1 MNIAPRAFLGFA
13 LIGAL
18 MLALGVFALSQMSK
32 IRTSGENIV
41 ENSVPSVRALNE
53 FTQLTLRLRVLSY
66 RLLTNREADTQQKTF
81 DLFEQRNQQI
91 RTAQSNYE
99 KLISAPEERAA
110 YDQYVQ
116 LLNQYRQ
123 LEERMKTLSRNN
135 QVDELRTLLGNDLQ
149 TNSEA
154 VNAVLARLTEI
165 NNLQA
170 EAFNKSA
177 AQQYSTAFTWVVTML
192 IVATGLT
199 LLFAWLL
206 TNSITKPIANAL
218 DAAEEIAK
226 GNLTRPITVDGSDEA
241 GRLLRA
247 MATMQDKLRDTLQ
260 RISGSATQLASAAE
274 ELNSVTDESA
284 RGLTQQNNEI
294 EQAATAVNEMTSAV
308 EEVARNAVSTSEASR
323 NATTSAGDGRD
334 LVQETVGAIE
344 RMSADVQSTAT
355 LIGNLADESRDI
367 GKVLDVIR
375 GLADQTNLLALN
387 AAIEAARAGEAGRGF
402 AVVADEV
409 RALAHRTQQSTSEI
423 ERMIGS
429 IQSGTEQAA
438 TAVNEMTS
446 AVEEVARNAV
456 STSEASRNATTSAG
470 DGRDLVQE
478 TVGAIERMSADV
490 QSTASLIGNLANESR
505 DIGKVLD
512 VIRGLADQT
521 NLLALN
527 AAIEAARAGEA
538 GRGFAVVA
546 DEVRALAHRTQ
557 QSTSEIE
564 RMIGSIQSGTEQ
576 AVDSMR
582 NSTERAESTLNI
594 ARGAGMSLDTI
605 NSAIV
610 EINERNLVIASA
622 AEEQAQVAR
631 EVDRNLVNIRDLSV
645 QSATGANQTSAAS
658 AELSRLAVDLN
669 SMVGRFSL

>member
-1 MNIAPRAFLGFA
+1 MSLRNMNIAPRAFLGFA

-41 ENSVPSVRALNE
+41 VNSVPSIKALDE

-66 RLLTNREADTQQKTF
+66 RLLTNREPDTQQKTF
-81 DLFEQRNQQI
+81 ELFEQRNQQI
-91 RTAQSNYE
+91 RTAQSAYE

-154 VNAVLARLTEI
+154 VNAVLARLTDI
-165 NNLQA
+165 NNKQA
-170 EAFNKSA
+170 EAFNQSA
-177 AQQYSTAFTWVVTML
+177 AQQASTAFNWVVTL
-192 IVATGLT
+192 LVIATGLT

-226 GNLTRPITVDGSDEA
+226 GNLTRPIVVDGSDEA

-247 MATMQDKLRDTLQ
+247 MATMQEKLRDTLQ

-308 EEVARNAVSTSEASR
+308 EEVARNAVSTSEASK

-334 LVQETVGAIE
+334 LVQETVSAIE

-355 LIGNLADESRDI
+355 LIGNLAD
-367 GKVLDVIR
+367 
-375 GLADQTNLLALN
+375 
-387 AAIEAARAGEAGRGF
+387 
-402 AVVADEV
+402 
-409 RALAHRTQQSTSEI
+409 
-423 ERMIGS
+423 
-429 IQSGTEQAA
+429 
-438 TAVNEMTS
+438 
-446 AVEEVARNAV
+446 
-456 STSEASRNATTSAG
+456 
-470 DGRDLVQE
+470 
-478 TVGAIERMSADV
+478 
-490 QSTASLIGNLANESR
+490 ESR

-605 NSAIV
+605 NTAIV

-645 QSATGANQTSAAS
+645 QSATGANQTTAAS

>member
-1 MNIAPRAFLGFA
+1 MNALFPVNTMSLRNMNIAPRAFLGFA
-13 LIGAL
+13 LIGGL
-18 MLALGVFALSQMSK
+18 MLVLGVFALNQMSK
-32 IRTSGENIV
+32 IRAAGEDIASA
-41 ENSVPSVRALNE
+41 SVPSVKSLDE

-66 RLLTNREADTQQKTF
+66 RLLINREPDVQQKTF
-81 DLFEQRNQQI
+81 ELFEMRNQQI
-91 RTAQSNYE
+91 RDAQKVYE
-99 KLISAPEERAA
+99 PLIDGPRERAA
-110 YDQYVQ
+110 YDQYLQ
-116 LLNQYRQ
+116 LLAQYRQ
-123 LEERMKTLSRNN
+123 LEDQMKSLSRNN
-135 QVDELRTLLGNDLQ
+135 QVEDLRKLLNTELL

-154 VNAVLARLTEI
+154 VNAALAKLLEI
-165 NNLQA
+165 NTQQIEETNQEA
-170 EAFNKSA
+170 ADQYSSAFNL
-177 AQQYSTAFTWVVTML
+177 VVAL
-192 IVATGLT
+192 LVLATGLT
-199 LLFAWLL
+199 CLFAWLL

-218 DAAEEIAK
+218 SAAEAIAE
-226 GNLTRPITVDGSDEA
+226 GNLTRPIIVDGEDEA
-241 GRLLRA
+241 GRLLLA
-247 MATMQDKLRDTLQ
+247 MSKMQDKLRDTLQ

-308 EEVARNAVSTSEASR
+308 EEVARNAVSTSEASK

-334 LVQETVGAIE
+334 LVQETVSAIE

-355 LIGNLADESRDI
+355 LIGD
-367 GKVLDVIR
+367 
-375 GLADQTNLLALN
+375 
-387 AAIEAARAGEAGRGF
+387 
-402 AVVADEV
+402 
-409 RALAHRTQQSTSEI
+409 
-423 ERMIGS
+423 
-429 IQSGTEQAA
+429 
-438 TAVNEMTS
+438 
-446 AVEEVARNAV
+446 
-456 STSEASRNATTSAG
+456 
-470 DGRDLVQE
+470 
-478 TVGAIERMSADV
+478 
-490 QSTASLIGNLANESR
+490 LANESR

-564 RMIGSIQSGTEQ
+564 RMIGSIQGGTEH
-576 AVDSMR
+576 AVNSMR

-594 ARGAGMSLDTI
+594 ARGAGLSLDTI
-605 NSAIV
+605 NTAIV

-658 AELSRLAVDLN
+658 NELSRLALDLN
-669 SMVGRFSL
+669 NMVGRFSL

>member
-1 MNIAPRAFLGFA
+1 MSLRNMNIAPRAFLGFA

-32 IRTSGENIV
+32 IRASGESLV
-41 ENSVPSVRALNE
+41 QNSVPSIKALDE
-53 FTQLTLRLRVLSY
+53 FTSLTLRLRVLSY
-66 RLLTNREADTQQKTF
+66 RLLVNREPDIQQKTF
-81 DLFEQRNQQI
+81 SLFEQRNQQI
-91 RTAQSNYE
+91 QAAQSAYE
-99 KLISAPEERAA
+99 KLISSPQERAA
-110 YDQYVQ
+110 YEQYVQ
-116 LLNQYRQ
+116 LLGQYRQ

-135 QVDELRTLLGNDLQ
+135 QLDELRALLNTELLS
-149 TNSEA
+149 NSDA
-154 VNAVLARLTEI
+154 INVAINRLVEI
-165 NNLQA
+165 NNQQA
-170 EAFNKSA
+170 EALNQNA
-177 AQQYSTAFTWVVTML
+177 THQYSTAFNWVVTL
-192 IVATGLT
+192 LVIATGLT

-206 TNSITKPIANAL
+206 TNSITRPIGSAL

-247 MATMQDKLRDTLQ
+247 MSTMQDKLRDTLQ

-308 EEVARNAVSTSEASR
+308 EEVARNAVSTSEASKD
-323 NATTSAGDGRD
+323 ATASAGDGRD
-334 LVQETVGAIE
+334 LVQETVSAIE

-355 LIGNLADESRDI
+355 LIGD
-367 GKVLDVIR
+367 
-375 GLADQTNLLALN
+375 
-387 AAIEAARAGEAGRGF
+387 
-402 AVVADEV
+402 
-409 RALAHRTQQSTSEI
+409 
-423 ERMIGS
+423 
-429 IQSGTEQAA
+429 
-438 TAVNEMTS
+438 
-446 AVEEVARNAV
+446 
-456 STSEASRNATTSAG
+456 
-470 DGRDLVQE
+470 
-478 TVGAIERMSADV
+478 
-490 QSTASLIGNLANESR
+490 LANESR

-564 RMIGSIQSGTEQ
+564 RMIGSIQSGTEH

-605 NSAIV
+605 NTAIV

>member
-1 MNIAPRAFLGFA
+1 VRQKRAGPQDFSRMTDKSSIRQSQRRTDALFSVNTMSLRNMNIAPRAFLGFA
-13 LIGAL
+13 LIGGL
-18 MLALGVFALSQMSK
+18 MLILGVFALNQMSK
-32 IRTSGENIV
+32 IRGAGEDIASM
-41 ENSVPSVRALNE
+41 SVPSIKSLDE

-66 RLLTNREADTQQKTF
+66 RLLVNREPDVQQKTF
-81 DLFEQRNQQI
+81 ELFELRNQQI
-91 RTAQSNYE
+91 RDAQRVYE
-99 KLISAPEERAA
+99 PLIDGPQERAA

-116 LLNQYRQ
+116 LLAQYRQ
-123 LEERMKTLSRNN
+123 LEDRMKTLSRNN
-135 QVDELRTLLGNDLQ
+135 QVDELRTMLNSELLS
-149 TNSEA
+149 NSEA
-154 VNAVLARLTEI
+154 VNSALAKLLEI
-165 NNLQA
+165 NTQQI
-170 EAFNKSA
+170 EATDTRA
-177 AQQYSTAFTWVVTML
+177 GEQYSTSLNLVITLLVIAS
-192 IVATGLT
+192 GLT

-218 DAAEEIAK
+218 SAAEEIAE
-226 GNLTRPITVDGSDEA
+226 GNLTRPITVDGEDEA
-241 GRLLRA
+241 GRLLLA
-247 MATMQDKLRDTLQ
+247 MSKMQDKLRDTLQ

-308 EEVARNAVSTSEASR
+308 EEVARNAVSTSEASK

-334 LVQETVGAIE
+334 LVQETVSAIE

-355 LIGNLADESRDI
+355 LIGD
-367 GKVLDVIR
+367 
-375 GLADQTNLLALN
+375 
-387 AAIEAARAGEAGRGF
+387 
-402 AVVADEV
+402 
-409 RALAHRTQQSTSEI
+409 
-423 ERMIGS
+423 
-429 IQSGTEQAA
+429 
-438 TAVNEMTS
+438 
-446 AVEEVARNAV
+446 
-456 STSEASRNATTSAG
+456 
-470 DGRDLVQE
+470 
-478 TVGAIERMSADV
+478 
-490 QSTASLIGNLANESR
+490 LANESR

-564 RMIGSIQSGTEQ
+564 RMIGSIQSGTEH

-658 AELSRLAVDLN
+658 NELSRLALDLN
-669 SMVGRFSL
+669 NMVGRFSL

>member
-1 MNIAPRAFLGFA
+1 MTDKSCIQQSQPRTDALFSVNTMSLRNMNIAPRAFLGFT
-13 LIGAL
+13 LIGA
-18 MLALGVFALSQMSK
+18 MLLILGVFALNQMSK
-32 IRTSGENIV
+32 IRGAAEEITS
-41 ENSVPSVRALNE
+41 NSVPSIKSLDE
-53 FTQLTLRLRVLSY
+53 FTQLTLRLRVLAY
-66 RLLTNREADTQQKTF
+66 RLLVNREPDVQQKTM
-81 DLFEQRNQQI
+81 DLLETRNQQI
-91 RTAQSNYE
+91 RVAQTSYE
-99 KLISAPEERAA
+99 KLIASPQERAA

-116 LLNQYRQ
+116 LLGQYRQ
-123 LEERMKTLSRNN
+123 IEDRMKSLSRNN
-135 QVDELRTLLGNDLQ
+135 QVDELRTLVNTDLLN
-149 TNSEA
+149 NSEA
-154 VNAVLARLTEI
+154 VNTVLNRLLEI
-165 NNLQA
+165 NTQQA
-170 EAFNKSA
+170 DNANQQATDQYSSAFNL
-177 AQQYSTAFTWVVTML
+177 VVTL
-192 IVATGLT
+192 LVIATGLT

-218 DAAEEIAK
+218 SAAEEISE
-226 GNLTRPITVDGSDEA
+226 GNLTRPITIDGEDEA
-241 GRLLRA
+241 GRLLAA
-247 MATMQDKLRDTLQ
+247 MAKMQDKLRDTLQ

-308 EEVARNAVSTSEASR
+308 EEVALNAVSTSEASK

-334 LVQETVGAIE
+334 LVQETVSAIE
-344 RMSADVQSTAT
+344 RMSTDVQSTAT
-355 LIGNLADESRDI
+355 LIGD
-367 GKVLDVIR
+367 
-375 GLADQTNLLALN
+375 
-387 AAIEAARAGEAGRGF
+387 
-402 AVVADEV
+402 
-409 RALAHRTQQSTSEI
+409 
-423 ERMIGS
+423 
-429 IQSGTEQAA
+429 
-438 TAVNEMTS
+438 
-446 AVEEVARNAV
+446 
-456 STSEASRNATTSAG
+456 
-470 DGRDLVQE
+470 
-478 TVGAIERMSADV
+478 
-490 QSTASLIGNLANESR
+490 LANESR

-564 RMIGSIQSGTEQ
+564 RMIGSIQSGTEH
-576 AVDSMR
+576 AVNSMR

-594 ARGAGMSLDTI
+594 ARGAGLSLDTI

-658 AELSRLAVDLN
+658 SELSRLALDLN
-669 SMVGRFSL
+669 NMVGRFSL